1 MAFRGFG
8 KTSRPRRDGRAK
20 TDDKSGKD
28 GVPPPKTDVNA
39 CEERLQVLK
48 QAFGPLENERAG
60 QQQDSH
66 QISDQKQLSALN
78 SLSHPS
84 DSSEVLSTGRNHAR
98 KRSCS
103 LPAEFGSKTE
113 EKHKTRTEAVTLL
126 RARTLSRLSDSD
138 KSPQDLIK
146 GLSKLN
152 LASASVEIQSD
163 AMVRGEV
170 SIMDFVTQKKPKK
183 KSKAK
188 KKKKGAAAGSDVA
201 TCSESEALKKDAA
214 ALPSTQPSTANESV
228 EAPKTPEAT
237 QTQAKDL
244 IVFTPSPSQPNP
256 RSSPNPMKEK
266 LPSAKEGQIKQG
278 SVTSESPDLRA
289 STPKSTGTSSSL
301 ATSWTTN
308 PYASFS
314 PQTTAVSA
322 PSTGHRN
329 KQRSA
334 IASRSVA
341 TTNSSSTLQA
351 PVINTHAHP
360 SPSSSSTIAK
370 DIQTSRGQRIT
381 TQRPEGFFW
390 QLDSHGFPCAKSD
403 CDSRCNLWD
412 GATVICP
419 RCGPFSETRYCS
431 REHLLKD
438 IKVHWASCGQN
449 VFQHPCREST
459 IPKDVRDR
467 PPLIP
472 CLHPYDTPERHR
484 QAVYLNMHSSAGDYF
499 IFSDFVDMVEA
510 GFPEDHLNLRCSNRI
525 LCAVKITD
533 PQAKDRFRR
542 VLAACLFVTLESHA
556 LTDYLF
562 RLIRDNLRM
571 ATLPPTTS
579 LPTLET
585 SLKYQLHHETGVTIQ
600 PGITGER
607 HACET
612 DWTGTNRR
620 NCPDPV
626 CRAEYRRL
634 LGSLGGHGHGHEALV
649 EHLEASYWLL
659 RAARTT
665 HPDVEDAGERM
676 KGVGFENVA
685 EEDQRVFCRGDGWDG
700 AGAGEM
706 EVEGIN
712 A

>member
-8 KTSRPRRDGRAK
+8 KTSRPRRDERAK
-20 TDDKSGKD
+20 TNDKNRDDEAPQSKSAE
-28 GVPPPKTDVNA
+28 GV
-39 CEERLQVLK
+39 CEERLRVLE
-48 QAFGPLENERAG
+48 QTFGPLENERAG
-60 QQQDSH
+60 QQQNSH
-66 QISDQKQLSALN
+66 QTSDQKQLSALN
-78 SLSHPS
+78 SLSRPS
-84 DSSEVLSTGRNHAR
+84 DGSEVLPTGRDHAR

-103 LPAEFGSKTE
+103 LPADFGSKTE
-113 EKHKTRTEAVTLL
+113 EKHKTRFEAVTLL

-138 KSPQDLIK
+138 KPSQDLIK
-146 GLSKLN
+146 GLLKSN
-152 LASASVEIQSD
+152 LASASVEAQAD
-163 AMVRGEV
+163 TMVRGEA

-188 KKKKGAAAGSDVA
+188 KKKKGAAASSDVA

-214 ALPSTQPSTANESV
+214 ALPSAQPSTANESV
-228 EAPKTPEAT
+228 EAPKTPEVAQT
-237 QTQAKDL
+237 QTK
-244 IVFTPSPSQPNP
+244 VFTPSPPQPNP
-256 RSSPNPMKEK
+256 RSSPILMKEK
-266 LPSAKEGQIKQG
+266 LPSAKEGQVKRG

-289 STPKSTGTSSSL
+289 STPNSTGTASSL
-301 ATSWTTN
+301 ATTWTTN
-308 PYASFS
+308 PCASFS
-314 PQTTAVSA
+314 PQTTAASA
-322 PSTGHRN
+322 PSTGHRS

-334 IASRSVA
+334 VASRSVA
-341 TTNSSSTLQA
+341 TTNSSSTLQEQ
-351 PVINTHAHP
+351 VISTHAHP
-360 SPSSSSTIAK
+360 SPSSFSITK
-370 DIQTSRGQRIT
+370 DIQTSRGHRIT
-381 TQRPEGFFW
+381 TQKPEGFFW

-438 IKVHWASCGQN
+438 IKVHWARCGQN

-459 IPKDVRDR
+459 IPKDVRDG

-510 GFPEDHLNLRCSNRI
+510 GIPDDHLNLRCSNRI
-525 LCAVKITD
+525 LCAVKFTD
-533 PQAKDRFRR
+533 LKAKDRFRR

-562 RLIRDNLRM
+562 RLIRDNLRTT
-571 ATLPPTTS
+571 TLPPRTS

-585 SLKYQLHHETGVTIQ
+585 SLKYQLHQETGVMIQ

-620 NCPDPV
+620 NCPDPI

-634 LGSLGGHGHGHEALV
+634 LGSLGGNGHEALV
-649 EHLEASYWLL
+649 EHLEASYWIL

-665 HPDVEDAGERM
+665 HPDVKDAGERI
-676 KGVGFENVA
+676 KGVGFEDVA
-685 EEDQRVFCRGDGWDG
+685 EEDRRVFCRGDGWDG
-700 AGAGEM
+700 ASAGEM
-706 EVEGIN
+706 EVEGVN
-712 A
+712 S